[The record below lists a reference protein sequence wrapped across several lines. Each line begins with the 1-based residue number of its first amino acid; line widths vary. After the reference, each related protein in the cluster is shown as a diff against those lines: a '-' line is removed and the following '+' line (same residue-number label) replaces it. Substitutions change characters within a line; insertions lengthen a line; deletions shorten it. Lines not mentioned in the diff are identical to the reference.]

1 MLYKLYLMYN
11 ADHQLNFRK
20 KMKKFLI
27 PIFITLA
34 FTACGSKNTA
44 FKHFNEGDAQTRGVQ
59 YTKKADI
66 IKDNQIEVIFMSTY
80 LNKIDK
86 KIDATNNEVF
96 LVSLYFANETS
107 QDIEKNGFKILLNE
121 NEPVYLEKIEKDN
134 ENFKDLMLKNHWGNY
149 YLVKFDLINYA
160 QNLKLELTN
169 QSTSKVTLGFEK

>member
-1 MLYKLYLMYN
+1 M
-11 ADHQLNFRK
+11 
-20 KMKKFLI
+20 
-27 PIFITLA
+27 
-34 FTACGSKNTA
+34 
-44 FKHFNEGDAQTRGVQ
+44 
-59 YTKKADI
+59 
-66 IKDNQIEVIFMSTY
+66 
-80 LNKIDK
+80 NKIDK
-86 KIDATNNEVF
+86 KLDATNNEVF

>member
-1 MLYKLYLMYN
+1 MY
-11 ADHQLNFRK
+11 
-20 KMKKFLI
+20 KFLLLLS
-27 PIFITLA
+27 FSLL
-34 FTACGSKNTA
+34 FTACSSKNNA

-59 YTKKADI
+59 YTKKADV
-66 IKDNQIEVIFMSTY
+66 IKENQVEVIFMSTY

-107 QDIEKNGFKILLNE
+107 QDIEKNGYKILLNE
-121 NEPVYLEKIEKDN
+121 NEPVSLEKVEKDN
-134 ENFKDLMLKNHWGNY
+134 ENFKELMLKNHWGNY